1 MKKLVLLL
9 MVLLVSMVAFSMNY
23 EVVDEM
29 LTPEQPELGGTLY
42 LSVASSPQ
50 SFNFYGTLD
59 GVAYT
64 VAGQYL
70 NGLVELH
77 PVTNAI
83 LPALAESWEVSA
95 DGKVVT
101 FHLRDVKW
109 SDGKA
114 FTADDVIFTFDN
126 FVMNK
131 FAEGNSIARF
141 TINGEMVKFEK
152 VDNMTLKAYLPAPY
166 GPFFMVLSHASIY
179 PKHVLAD
186 QIDANDPGSVNKLWT
201 TDTPLDQIV
210 GTGPFVL
217 DKYIVDQKV
226 VMKRNPN
233 YWKKD
238 TWGNTLPYFDY
249 LEYLIV
255 KDAQVQNAKFMDGEI
270 DYMSL
275 SAADYPLLKQMELDG
290 ADFVIYRAQPT
301 RPTPS
306 PLHITFNFDAKNPE
320 LAQLFSNK
328 NFRIAMEYA
337 LNRERV
343 IEEVYNTLAVIGG
356 VPVLPANT
364 AFYNPA
370 IENIRR
376 DYSPEKAA
384 EILDAMGLVDR
395 NGDGWRDFENGNT
408 VEFVLLVSTAQEHQ
422 DAAYIFSE
430 EVKEI
435 GVKCELQIVDG
446 SLRAQKA
453 LSGDFEACL
462 WAFGNQ
468 PDPQLRK
475 AIWSPGY
482 SLYYCHFSTMDP
494 ETKEPYADLRN
505 MYDWE
510 KQIHYAFEIGQTA
523 MDPMERKVQYG
534 MWQEIYAEYIPFI
547 YVCKGMDLMGASKTL
562 GNFYQLENGSL
573 AYAAYTLFRK

>member
-1 MKKLVLLL
+1 MKKFMLFFVI
-9 MVLLVSMVAFSMNY
+9 LLVSFMAFAT
-23 EVVDEM
+23 EFEIVDEM
-29 LTPEQPELGGTLY
+29 LTPEKPNMGGTLY
-42 LSVASSPQ
+42 LSVSSSPQ

-59 GVAYT
+59 GVSYT
-64 VAGQYL
+64 IAGNFL
-70 NGLVELH
+70 NSLVELH

-83 LPALAESWEVSA
+83 QPGLAKSWEVSA
-95 DGKVVT
+95 DNKVVT
-101 FHLRDVKW
+101 IHLRDVKW
-109 SDGKA
+109 SDGKP

-141 TINGEMVKFEK
+141 TINGELVKFEK
-152 VDNMTLKAYLPAPY
+152 VDDHTLKAYLPAPY
-166 GPFFMVLSHASIY
+166 GPFFMVMSHASIY
-179 PKHVLAD
+179 PKHILES
-186 QIDANDPGSVNKLWT
+186 QIDTKDPGSVNKLWT
-201 TDTPLDQIV
+201 TNTPLNQIV

-217 DKYIVDQKV
+217 ENYVVDQKV
-226 VMKRNPN
+226 VLKRNPY

-238 TWGNTLPYFDY
+238 KLGNTLPYFDK
-249 LEYLIV
+249 LEYLVI
-255 KDAQVQNAKFMDGEI
+255 KDTQVLNAKFMAGDV
-270 DYMSL
+270 DYMSV
-275 SAADYPLLKQMELDG
+275 SAADFPMLKQMELDG
-290 ADFVIYRAQPT
+290 SKFTIFMAQPT

-306 PLHITFNFDAKNPE
+306 PVHITFNFDAKNPE

-328 NFRIAMEYA
+328 NFRMAMEYS

-343 IEEVYNTLAVIGG
+343 IEEVYNTLAVLGG

-370 IENIRR
+370 IEDIRR
-376 DYSPEKAA
+376 EYNPEMAMS
-384 EILDAMGLVDR
+384 ILDAIGLVDR

-408 VEFVLLVSTAQEHQ
+408 IEFVLLTSTGQTDQ
-422 DAAYIFSE
+422 DIAYIFSE
-430 EVKEI
+430 EAKGI
-435 GVKCELQIVDG
+435 GIKCELQIVDG
-446 SLRAQKA
+446 SLRSQKA

-482 SLYYCHFSTMDP
+482 SLYYCHFSTMNP

-510 KQIHYAFEIGQTA
+510 KQVHYAFEIGQTA
-523 MDPMERKVQYG
+523 MDPQERKVQYG
-534 MWQEIYAEYIPFI
+534 IWQEIYAEYIPFI
-547 YVCKGMDLMGASKTL
+547 YVCKGMDLMGASNSL
-562 GNFYQLENGSL
+562 GNFYQLDNGSL
-573 AYAAYTLFRK
+573 AYAVYTLFRK